1 MELLYIGLLGGLLAL
16 DTTSV
21 GQFMFSRP
29 LVAGAVT
36 GWVLG
41 DLSLGLTIGVVL
53 ETYMLVSFPS
63 GGARFPDG
71 TTATVV
77 AVAAASVV
85 PSAGALPLAVGAG
98 LFWGQVGGWS
108 VTTLRKLN
116 GRLVP
121 ESSDPSVT
129 VRRVP
134 LVQLSSVL
142 LDFLR
147 GVIVTVVGA
156 GLGRL
161 VVSAL
166 ADSWPLAEAPSLG
179 LLVVGGA
186 VSVGILLHDLGG
198 FRKRRVLFVAGL
210 ALGIIGARFL

>member
-63 GGARFPDG
+63 GGARFLDG

-77 AVAAASVV
+77 AVAAA
-85 PSAGALPLAVGAG
+85 
-98 LFWGQVGGWS
+98 
-108 VTTLRKLN
+108 
-116 GRLVP
+116 
-121 ESSDPSVT
+121 
-129 VRRVP
+129 
-134 LVQLSSVL
+134 
-142 LDFLR
+142 
-147 GVIVTVVGA
+147 
-156 GLGRL
+156 
-161 VVSAL
+161 
-166 ADSWPLAEAPSLG
+166 
-179 LLVVGGA
+179 
-186 VSVGILLHDLGG
+186 
-198 FRKRRVLFVAGL
+198 
-210 ALGIIGARFL
+210 